1 MFDFKELEKRYQT
14 DAPFNAMVRC
24 FTSMIK
30 EHGFTPS
37 EIREG
42 LFLAQYRFETQRAER
57 VIRTE
62 KEWEQF
68 YAAKELL
75 RQTFTFTE
83 TPEPRSAE

>member
-1 MFDFKELEKRYQT
+1 MFNFKELERKYQS
-14 DAPFNAMVRC
+14 DSPFNAMVRC

-30 EHGFTPS
+30 EHGFQPS

-42 LFLAQYRFETQRAER
+42 LFLAQYMFESNQVER

-75 RQTFTFTE
+75 RSTFSFVDE
-83 TPEPRSAE
+83 CGEKGGA